1 MQASLNRKQYRNFPY
16 ITHSKLISLF
26 QSFYPKY
33 ARLNFRH
40 GNGRRCGTIN
50 IYRQTVTVFVSLPAI
65 TNNFRDIPGLLE
77 SYRTNKSPS
86 RTRGSY
92 RGWIN
97 WHFGFRSW
105 FPPVSRHFETL
116 NSQIKVPQIA
126 AGELSEAGLRQKRL
140 STSFL
145 RACHSLYSLFL
156 RGSHTSPI
164 FYSVWHSVYNPVK
177 GKRGNVRMS
186 RYLLSFLKKKIIII
200 ITMVQFCSFQWT
212 VLLSVL
218 CYYILSYVVAL
229 KLGSLFVSPFPPE
242 FYVKSE
248 TKNRAWSQVRQGLD
262 GRGLKL
268 GLFFFFFKFYCRC
281 LQNYEKKCCG

>member
-50 IYRQTVTVFVSLPAI
+50 IYRQTVTVFVSMPAI
-65 TNNFRDIPGLLE
+65 TNNFRAIPGSLE

-145 RACHSLYSLFL
+145 IACHSLYSLFL

-186 RYLLSFLKKKIIII
+186 RYLLSFLKKKKNNNNNGPVLFIS
-200 ITMVQFCSFQWT
+200 MDSAAFCP
-212 VLLSVL
+212 LLLHSLLRGRAKIRLSLRFAFPARIL
-218 CYYILSYVVAL
+218 C
-229 KLGSLFVSPFPPE
+229 K
-242 FYVKSE
+242 KR
-248 TKNRAWSQVRQGLD
+248 N
-262 GRGLKL
+262 
-268 GLFFFFFKFYCRC
+268 
-281 LQNYEKKCCG
+281 EK